1 MNSKVGSPTI
11 PTFMEIKNALVFG
24 SRLYKNGL
32 RKRYVMYLCTG
43 FTLFI
48 GKHKFWENR
57 SNTLTSEKWNA
68 DITPAPINL
77 PASHI
82 VFELFLY
89 HTIYDFLCRVYTRSV
104 LLSSCITLPYFLLV
118 FCLTSYSTKG
128 YVSHKLFWSIP
139 VFHSVQFFL
148 GLILA
153 ISLLCRLVF
162 CCIRKPH
169 PR

>member
-1 MNSKVGSPTI
+1 MTRVILPDLRSSGGGQE
-11 PTFMEIKNALVFG
+11 TFWNAFL
-24 SRLYKNGL
+24 LN
-32 RKRYVMYLCTG
+32 
-43 FTLFI
+43 
-48 GKHKFWENR
+48 FWENR
-57 SNTLTSEKWNA
+57 SNTLTSEKWSA
-68 DITPAPINL
+68 YITPSRINL

-89 HTIYDFLCRVYTRSV
+89 HTFYDFLCRVYTRSV
-104 LLSSCITLPYFLLV
+104 LLGSCVTLPNFLLV

-128 YVSHKLFWSIP
+128 YVSHDLFWSIP
-139 VFHSVQFFL
+139 VSHSVQFFL

-169 PR
+169 PRWDF